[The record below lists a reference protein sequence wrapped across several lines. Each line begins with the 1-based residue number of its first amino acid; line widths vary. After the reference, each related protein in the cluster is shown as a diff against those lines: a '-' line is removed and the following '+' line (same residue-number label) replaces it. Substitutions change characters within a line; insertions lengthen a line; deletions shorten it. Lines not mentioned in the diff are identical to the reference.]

1 MFLILQINFTQILTL
16 FLLQRKILLFFI
28 LVKHFQKK
36 KFFNTRYISKVL
48 DLNVSPSHAQK
59 MTHVESWFHIISGF
73 LS

>member
-28 LVKHFQKK
+28 LVKHFQQKNI
-36 KFFNTRYISKVL
+36 FQYISKVL

>member
-36 KFFNTRYISKVL
+36 NIFQYTSKVL
-48 DLNVSPSHAQK
+48 DLNVSPSHAK
-59 MTHVESWFHIISGF
+59 KILNVDSWFHIISGF